1 MAARL
6 RARQPDAAI
15 DGFLIQEMVDGVE
28 LLLGVREDPQ
38 FGPVMVVGLGGILV
52 EALDDVALRLLPV
65 DADEARAMLRSLRGA
80 RLLGRF
86 RQRPARDVDAV
97 VRAMVG
103 LSSVFASHRGWL
115 SDVEINPLMVLGEG
129 EGVRAV
135 DVRLVERSAE

>member
-1 MAARL
+1 
-6 RARQPDAAI
+6 
-15 DGFLIQEMVDGVE
+15 MVHGVE

-103 LSSVFASHRGWL
+103 LSSVFASQRGWL